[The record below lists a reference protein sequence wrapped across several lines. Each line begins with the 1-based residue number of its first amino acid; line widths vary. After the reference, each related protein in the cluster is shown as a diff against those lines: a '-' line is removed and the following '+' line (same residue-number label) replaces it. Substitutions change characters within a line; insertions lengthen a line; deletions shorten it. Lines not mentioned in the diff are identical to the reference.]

1 MYNIKTINE
10 ISPVYSQVLDMS
22 DYSVSAQCE
31 DPDAIIVRSADLH
44 SMEKNPSLLAIGR
57 AGAGYNNIP
66 VAEMGHK
73 GVVVFN
79 APGANA
85 NAVKELALAALL
97 LASRDIVGGIEWC
110 KTLSG
115 QGPAVAKM
123 VEKGKGQ
130 FVGPELKGK
139 TLGVIGLGGVG
150 GLVANAGHA
159 LDMNVVGYDPY
170 ISVDHA
176 WRLSR
181 SIHHAK
187 TQEEL
192 LALSDYVSVH
202 VPLMDSTR
210 GSINAGFIAGMKKG
224 AVLLNLS
231 RGELA
236 VNSDVLAAL
245 SAGQLRRYVTDFP
258 ADELIGQPGVI
269 AIPHLGASTPES
281 EDNCVTMVASQI
293 DAYLRTGSIINSVN
307 YPTCE
312 LPAPDERVRV
322 MLLHANI
329 PNTIGPIA
337 STMGSFGINI
347 DTMVNKSRGE
357 FAYTV
362 LDLDGNPPAELL
374 DKLRASEQNYG
385 VRVLYPRGLR

>member
-1 MYNIKTINE
+1 
-10 ISPVYSQVLDMS
+10 
-22 DYSVSAQCE
+22 
-31 DPDAIIVRSADLH
+31 
-44 SMEKNPSLLAIGR
+44 
-57 AGAGYNNIP
+57 
-66 VAEMGHK
+66 
-73 GVVVFN
+73 
-79 APGANA
+79 
-85 NAVKELALAALL
+85 
-97 LASRDIVGGIEWC
+97 
-110 KTLSG
+110 
-115 QGPAVAKM
+115 M
-123 VEKGKGQ
+123 VEKGKSQ

-150 GLVANAGHA
+150 GLVANAGRA

-187 TQEEL
+187 SQQEL
-192 LALSDYVSVH
+192 LAMSDYVSVH
-202 VPLMDSTR
+202 VPLMDATR
-210 GSINAGFIAGMKKG
+210 GSLNEEFISGMKDG

-236 VNSDVLAAL
+236 VNADVTAAL
-245 SAGQLRRYVTDFP
+245 SSGKHRRYVTDFP
-258 ADELIGQPGVI
+258 QDDVIGVPGVI

-293 DAYLRTGSIINSVN
+293 DAYLRTGSILNSVN

-312 LPAPDERVRV
+312 LSRPERVRV

-329 PNTIGPIA
+329 PNVIGPIA
-337 STMGSFGINI
+337 STMGTYGINI
-347 DTMVNKSRGE
+347 DTMVNKSKGE

-362 LDLDGNPPAELL
+362 LDLDGEPPEALL
-374 DKLRASEQNYG
+374 ETLKKSESTYG
-385 VRVLYPRGLR
+385 VRVIRP